1 MGSGRVGVEIDAA
14 HVAYERLIEP
24 TLEEA
29 GLLVSTGEARYVANV
44 VLDYPLTWAFSRLE
58 RLNSIVR
65 ARTVVL
71 TQASHPVYL
80 DCIASYHVSGVVN
93 STDEPPIL
101 GGVYAAANAQKTHQW
116 RSSLTYMEL
125 RVSRLL
131 LQGEDTQAVA
141 RQLSISSKTVNA
153 HVSNV
158 LGKLG
163 CDSRA
168 QLVALILGAT
178 SEAGSA
184 RVAVE

>member
-93 STDEPPIL
+93 STDEPAIL
-101 GGVYAAANAQKTHQW
+101 GGVYAAANAQKT
-116 RSSLTYMEL
+116 RELTW
-125 RVSRLL
+125 
-131 LQGEDTQAVA
+131 A
-141 RQLSISSKTVNA
+141 
-153 HVSNV
+153 
-158 LGKLG
+158 
-163 CDSRA
+163 
-168 QLVALILGAT
+168 
-178 SEAGSA
+178 
-184 RVAVE
+184 